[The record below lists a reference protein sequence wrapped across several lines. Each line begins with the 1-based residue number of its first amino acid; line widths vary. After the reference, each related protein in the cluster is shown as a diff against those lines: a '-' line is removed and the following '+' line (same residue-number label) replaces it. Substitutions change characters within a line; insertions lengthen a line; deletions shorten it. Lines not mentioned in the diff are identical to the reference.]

1 MRLLYSGSVSEHC
14 AEQSEC
20 ALLITKGEG
29 RWNLGDGVVAAEEA
43 AAAAAAAGAVPEPEP
58 EQA

>member
-1 MRLLYSGSVSEHC
+1 VSEHC

-29 RWNLGDGVVAAEEA
+29 RWTLGDGVVAAEEA